1 MNKIKNLRRN
11 KKGFTLV
18 EVIVVLVILAIL
30 IAIAV
35 PSVMK
40 YIDDAKEAKFLAEA
54 RSAFIATDAELTKDY
69 ADDGILNMSASKE
82 AEATAGFVELI
93 KGKSDIDVKAI
104 VLTDKKDTTVA
115 NPDKDGKG
123 TTSPNDV
130 KTYKFT
136 FNSDGAERIVEIDKN
151 GTATLLK

>member
-40 YIDDAKEAKFLAEA
+40 YIDDANDAKYLAEA
-54 RSAFIATDAELTKDY
+54 RAVYVAAEAEVTKDY
-69 ADDGILNMSASKE
+69 ADDRKINGSIYTKESVTMLTEVSEAVGFKVSEIVISPTVNDSLNPNKIESYKVTFDSPSGDKGIVVIIN
-82 AEATAGFVELI
+82 
-93 KGKSDIDVKAI
+93 
-104 VLTDKKDTTVA
+104 
-115 NPDKDGKG
+115 
-123 TTSPNDV
+123 
-130 KTYKFT
+130 
-136 FNSDGAERIVEIDKN
+136 KN
-151 GTATLLK
+151 GTAELQ

>member
-40 YIDDAKEAKFLAEA
+40 YIDDANEAKYLAEA
-54 RSAFIATDAELTKDY
+54 RAVYVAAEAEVTNDY
-69 ADDGILNMSASKE
+69 ADDRKINGSIYSTDETILTEVKKSV
-82 AEATAGFVELI
+82 GFEVTSIVTDPVTSDTLNPNNI
-93 KGKSDIDVKAI
+93 K
-104 VLTDKKDTTVA
+104 TYTVA
-115 NPDKDGKG
+115 FESPSNTG
-123 TTSPNDV
+123 TIVT
-130 KTYKFT
+130 
-136 FNSDGAERIVEIDKN
+136 VEIKKN
-151 GTATLLK
+151 GTATLKGTAAKS

>member
-40 YIDDAKEAKFLAEA
+40 YIDDANDAKYLAEA
-54 RSAFIATDAELTKDY
+54 RAVYVAAEAEVTKDY
-69 ADDGILNMSASKE
+69 ADNRAIDNSIYGDGETMMTEVTAAVGFTVETITILPASE
-82 AEATAGFVELI
+82 NLNPNNIE
-93 KGKSDIDVKAI
+93 SY
-104 VLTDKKDTTVA
+104 TV
-115 NPDKDGKG
+115 
-123 TTSPNDV
+123 TFTSPSSGEEVTVLIN
-130 KTYKFT
+130 
-136 FNSDGAERIVEIDKN
+136 KN
-151 GTATLLK
+151 GTAELQ